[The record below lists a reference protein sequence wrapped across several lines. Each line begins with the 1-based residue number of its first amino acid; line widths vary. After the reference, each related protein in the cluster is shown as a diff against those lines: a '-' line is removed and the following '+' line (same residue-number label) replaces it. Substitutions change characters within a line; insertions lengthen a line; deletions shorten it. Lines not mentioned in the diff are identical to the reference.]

1 MRISGGGNF
10 LSPRNEGLENGTAKP
25 CHPEE
30 RSDVRI
36 ASSSKAAF
44 TSPSRANLRTD
55 VSPDSENMER
65 AGHKPESDTVRA
77 WSKFKTGMSEAKGE
91 QESTETLNFRC
102 DCERCRLTRGRK
114 YSQANKVAFTL
125 AEVLIT
131 LGIIGIVAAM
141 TLPTLNQAINNRV
154 RAEQVRTVKYK
165 FTKAT
170 EKMNSLGLIGPYAST
185 DAFVDELQKH
195 LKIMKRCDSSHLREC
210 WPYDEVDLGDGKTWD
225 ISKTTTGKQLKMKDG
240 DSADYSSNN
249 VGIVTADGTP
259 MILSYNKKCEALDPV
274 KQYTWSTSDGKPVSN
289 ATAGCVAAVFEING
303 GAKPNK
309 FGTDV
314 VAFNASGLGS
324 SCAFEVNGT
333 CYTAPFTPKPL
344 TEAECEAQ
352 KSALGIKEC
361 CPWCRNRDYWAGA
374 VKACKDQGKKL
385 PTMAQLAELASQMYV
400 GNPSIGAINDESY
413 IEFDPNSSVSKA
425 LGLKPSFALWSGN
438 EYRSEKAYSR
448 YFGTTFT
455 QALWTNVYRNDSS
468 RQAVC
473 LGD

>member
-1 MRISGGGNF
+1 
-10 LSPRNEGLENGTAKP
+10 
-25 CHPEE
+25 
-30 RSDVRI
+30 
-36 ASSSKAAF
+36 
-44 TSPSRANLRTD
+44 
-55 VSPDSENMER
+55 
-65 AGHKPESDTVRA
+65 
-77 WSKFKTGMSEAKGE
+77 MSEAKGE
-91 QESTETLNFRC
+91 QKSTETLSFRC

-141 TLPTLNQAINNRV
+141 TLPTLNQAINKKV

-210 WPYDEVDLGDGKTWD
+210 WPYDEVDLGNGKTWD
-225 ISKTTTGKQLKMKDG
+225 ISKTKTGKQLKMEDN

-274 KQYTWSTSDGKPVSN
+274 KQYQWSTSDGKPVSN

-309 FGTDV
+309 YGDDV
-314 VAFNASGLGS
+314 QSFNAGGLGS
-324 SCAFEVNGT
+324 SCAIEIGSL
-333 CYTAPFTPKPL
+333 CLTAPFTPTPM
-344 TEAECEAQ
+344 TFAECEAQ
-352 KSALGIKEC
+352 KSALGIKKC
-361 CPWCRNRDYWAGA
+361 CPPGEYCYNNDHWAGA
-374 VKACKDQGKKL
+374 VKQCGGVSKM
-385 PTMAQLAELASQMYV
+385 PTRSDLAEIA
-400 GNPSIGAINDESY
+400 
-413 IEFDPNSSVSKA
+413 KA
-425 LGLKPSFALWSGN
+425 LYQTQTINPNGWTDNLTYTAGTATSLGLPEPPFFLWSGE
-438 EYRSEKAYSR
+438 EYEYNSDTAYGMLFHIGFSS
-448 YFGTTFT
+448 GTNG
-455 QALWTNVYRNDSS
+455 ARHGN
-468 RQAVC
+468 QAVC
-473 LGD
+473 LGE